1 MEETRLL
8 TIDGS
13 TQKSGVA
20 LFING
25 KYNKHVLLDFSKDKN
40 MDSRFEEMSKS
51 LWDNLSN
58 NNPDVVYMEEVYSAR
73 DPRTSK
79 FLSRLQGVVYSWCM
93 NNNCEF
99 NTITPSS
106 WRKQLEFH
114 QGKGVKRIQLKEQSI
129 KYVLEHYDLKVND
142 DEADAICIGDAVIKK
157 YS

>member
-1 MEETRLL
+1 MEETRLI

-114 QGKGVKRIQLKEQSI
+114 QVKGVKRIQLKEQSI

>member
-1 MEETRLL
+1 MEETRLI